1 MSYKLNFIP
10 ISKKEWD
17 KLGSTIKMQF
27 KKKIKKRLENP
38 RVPKDKLS
46 GYSNVYKIKLKNLG
60 YRLAYEVKDDKLIIL
75 VLVVDKRENNDIYN
89 ALSSRVV

>member
-17 KLGSTIKMQF
+17 KLGSTIKIQF

>member
-17 KLGSTIKMQF
+17 KLGSTIKIQF
-27 KKKIKKRLENP
+27 KKKIKQRLENP

-46 GYSNVYKIKLKNLG
+46 GYSNIYKIKLKNLG
-60 YRLAYEVKDDKLIIL
+60 YSLAYEVKDDKLIIL

-89 ALSSRVV
+89 ALGSRVV